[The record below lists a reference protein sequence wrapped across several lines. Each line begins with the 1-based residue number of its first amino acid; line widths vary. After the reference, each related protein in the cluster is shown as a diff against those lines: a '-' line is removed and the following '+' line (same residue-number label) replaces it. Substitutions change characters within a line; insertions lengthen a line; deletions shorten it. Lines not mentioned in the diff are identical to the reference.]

1 MVRRGYVV
9 SNDKGL
15 SVNTPVLTKEQH
27 RALKDIFAE
36 TSADIAEEAVPA
48 IETVAGI
55 LKNHVPVH
63 PKKLAGDMA
72 FFRLFEDT
80 VSAPVKALYERKYLL
95 PYNGADILPTTYVV
109 LQ

>member
-72 FFRLFEDT
+72 FEDT

>member
-27 RALKDIFAE
+27 RAL
-36 TSADIAEEAVPA
+36 
-48 IETVAGI
+48 TVAGI